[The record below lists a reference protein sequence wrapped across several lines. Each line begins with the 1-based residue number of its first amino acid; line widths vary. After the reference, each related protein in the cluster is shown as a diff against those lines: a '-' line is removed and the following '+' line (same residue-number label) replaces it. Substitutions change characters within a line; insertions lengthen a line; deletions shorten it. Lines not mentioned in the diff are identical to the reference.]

1 MGKPNQIQNPNPV
14 AVAYLRVSTQKQG
27 RSGLGLEAQREAVA
41 QFTQSR
47 GWAIVAE
54 FVEVESG
61 RRADRPELQK
71 AIAETKRAGGR
82 LVIAKLDRL
91 ARNVH
96 FLTGLQDARVPF
108 IACDMPEAD
117 EFTVQIIAAV
127 AQREAKL
134 ASERTRSALAAAKA
148 RGVRLGSPAN
158 LTPEARAKGPKARQA
173 QAVGDYRKVAD
184 LVSLLREHGASYVT
198 IAHRLNE
205 AGHKTTGGSGKP
217 SSEFTP
223 MTIWRMCQRAQA

>member
-61 RRADRPELQK
+61 RRADRPELEK
-71 AIAETKRAGGR
+71 AIAATKRAGGR

-134 ASERTRSALAAAKA
+134 ASERTRAALAAA
-148 RGVRLGSPAN
+148 
-158 LTPEARAKGPKARQA
+158 KARQA

-223 MTIWRMCQRAQA
+223 MTVWRLCQRAQATG